1 MTQVPTAP
9 ARPNVLRR
17 VRRRLRSYPLIPAF
31 VLLALLILPAITADW
46 LAPHDP
52 VHGSVK
58 DRRQPPVFFGG
69 TWEYPLGTD
78 RIGRDILS
86 RIMYGARVSLFISLV
101 GIFVG
106 GIIGASLGMLA
117 GYFGGWIDTVIMRL
131 VDISLALPAILLA
144 LVLAAATGP
153 SFQTIIVVV
162 AFVLWALYARQVR
175 GEVLSIR
182 ERDFVAR
189 ARVAGASQ
197 LRVMARHILPNVTN
211 TIIVLA
217 TLQVGIGHHPRG
229 GPELSRA
236 GHSTPHPGLGDH
248 GRGRPPVD
256 CERVVDL
263 VLPGPRDHPHG
274 LLAQPAGRLAARPP
288 GSEAETDLMFRAQVS
303 PIFCCGRRPQSGDRA
318 YSLKPLHQR
327 ASASV
332 DYAFSAFQS
341 VRPVTAAFRRPRD
354 EDR

>member
-1 MTQVPTAP
+1 MTQAPTASV
-9 ARPNVLRR
+9 RPNVFRR
-17 VRRRLRSYPLIPAF
+17 VRLRLRSYPLIPAS
-31 VLLALLILPAITADW
+31 VLLVLLVIPAITADW

-69 TWEYPLGTD
+69 TWKYPLGTD

-86 RIMYGARVSLFISLV
+86 RIMYGARVSLSISLV

-106 GIIGASLGMLA
+106 GIIGATLGMLA
-117 GYFGGWIDTVIMRL
+117 GFFGGWIDTVIMRL

-189 ARVAGASQ
+189 ARVAGAS
-197 LRVMARHILPNVTN
+197 RARIMARHILPNVAN

-217 TLQVGIGHHPRG
+217 TLQVGSVIILEAALSFLGLGIPR
-229 GPELSRA
+229 P
-236 GHSTPHPGLGDH
+236 TPAWGIMVADGRQLIVSAWWISFFPGLAITLTVFSLNLLGDW
-248 GRGRPPVD
+248 
-256 CERVVDL
+256 L
-263 VLPGPRDHPHG
+263 RD
-274 LLAQPAGRLAARPP
+274 RLDPK
-288 GSEAETDLMFRAQVS
+288 
-303 PIFCCGRRPQSGDRA
+303 
-318 YSLKPLHQR
+318 LKQI
-327 ASASV
+327 
-332 DYAFSAFQS
+332 
-341 VRPVTAAFRRPRD
+341 
-354 EDR
+354 